1 VNEGNRQMSDQRDE
15 RYRDDGRRD
24 DRRASRES
32 SEQQAILIDAK
43 RRVLQNLLFEIT
55 RETDE
60 ANQERLHF
68 KANTHTKIDWYLK
81 APSGYSKGL
90 LPITSR

>member
-1 VNEGNRQMSDQRDE
+1 MS
-15 RYRDDGRRD
+15 GHRD
-24 DRRASRES
+24 DRRREGHGTS
-32 SEQQAILIDAK
+32 AESTEEQTILIDAK

-55 RETDE
+55 RETDAE
-60 ANQERLHF
+60 NVERLHF

-90 LPITSR
+90 LIG